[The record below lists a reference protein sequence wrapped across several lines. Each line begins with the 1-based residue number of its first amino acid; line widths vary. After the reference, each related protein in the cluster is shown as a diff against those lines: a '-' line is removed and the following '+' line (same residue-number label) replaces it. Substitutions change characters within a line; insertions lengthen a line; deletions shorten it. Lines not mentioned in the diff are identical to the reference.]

1 MVSSSLISAPSFW
14 RSQRE
19 GGGEGQRQVVVVTT
33 TMSRE
38 SILQAETSLFNKAY
52 IATALK
58 RMVLSRLIYK
68 PLSIMIV
75 TVLRDPLSLLSLSV
89 SLVLRLRLS

>member
-1 MVSSSLISAPSFW
+1 MLMQKTIIS
-14 RSQRE
+14 
-19 GGGEGQRQVVVVTT
+19 
-33 TMSRE
+33 
-38 SILQAETSLFNKAY
+38 NKAY